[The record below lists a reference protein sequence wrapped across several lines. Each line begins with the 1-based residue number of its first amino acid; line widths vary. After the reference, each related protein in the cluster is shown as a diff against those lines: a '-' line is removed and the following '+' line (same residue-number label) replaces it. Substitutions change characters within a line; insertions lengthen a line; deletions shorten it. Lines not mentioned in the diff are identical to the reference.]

1 MDLDAT
7 INCQYFDVCTWVHF
21 SNLQHMYTIVNG
33 TNSLFR
39 PGDCKFNHLSSLL
52 QLLAWH

>member
-7 INCQYFDVCTWVHF
+7 INCQYFDVCTCVHF